1 MQYIYIIYIYYLIA
15 YLIARRMGVWIC
27 RESVGDP
34 DTVQGLSRAAPTLR
48 PVPIARRCLG
58 TLVKASCSE
67 VSQPVTQGTGLAVWL
82 PDIKSSM
89 RTCRK
94 TAQGCGPV
102 NSVISSIQWIHILYL
117 SSCLPALKVFFIV
130 LYSNECYASVMILLR
145 RQPLLNLIFCHSII
159 VSQTGKIQIRLEQCI
174 LKMRLK
180 NRLLFE
186 TVMCNLAGGIK
197 DIE

>member
-1 MQYIYIIYIYYLIA
+1 MQYIYIIYILSHSISYSTSHGGLD
-15 YLIARRMGVWIC
+15 L
-27 RESVGDP
+27 
-34 DTVQGLSRAAPTLR
+34 QGERWWPRHSAGFIQGSTHPQTCSDR
-48 PVPIARRCLG
+48 PAMSGNP
-58 TLVKASCSE
+58 VKASCSE

-130 LYSNECYASVMILLR
+130 LYSNVCYASVIMILLR

-186 TVMCNLAGGIK
+186 TDV
-197 DIE
+197 